1 MTNIRTIRGMNDILP
16 EAMGRWHQVQDQA
29 RAVLEAYGYREIR
42 TPLLERTE
50 LFSRGIGE
58 VTDIVEKEMYTFT
71 DRSGDSLSLRPE
83 CTASVVRA
91 AIQGGVLRSHAQRLW
106 YMGPMFRHERPQ
118 KGRYRQFHQIGA
130 EVFGLPGPQI
140 DAELILMLA
149 RLWQTVGLNNV
160 TLELNSLGTAP
171 ARQQHRAALQA
182 YFRGHMD
189 ALDADSQRRL
199 ESNPLRILDSKNPD
213 MQALIE
219 TAPRLDAYTDAQCRT
234 HFDALQNIL
243 SNAGVSYSVNP
254 RLVRGLDYYSRTVFE
269 WTTDELGAQ
278 GTVCGG
284 GRYDGLVEE
293 IGGSPCPG
301 VGFSIGLERLVEL
314 LEVQG
319 AQYTAPTPHVIV
331 LALGERAALAAHPF
345 TERLRDRL
353 PGTGIVVDAESGG
366 AKAKFKRADRSGAQL
381 AVVLGD
387 SEVDS
392 GEATLKYLRDDRP
405 QQTLSADAIAQAIGV
420 ALA

>member
-16 EAMGRWHQVQDQA
+16 EAVGRWHQVQDQA
-29 RAVLEAYGYREIR
+29 RSVLESYGYREIR
-42 TPLLERTE
+42 TPILERTE

-91 AIQGGVLRSHAQRLW
+91 AIQGGMLRSHSQRLW

-149 RLWQTVGLNNV
+149 RLWQTVGLKNV

-171 ARQQHRAALQA
+171 ARRQHREALQT
-182 YFRGHMD
+182 YFRGHLD

-199 ESNPLRILDSKNPD
+199 ETNPLRILDSKNPD
-213 MQALIE
+213 IQALIE
-219 TAPRLDAYTDAQCRT
+219 AAPRLDAYTDAECRE
-234 HFDALQNIL
+234 HFDALQQIL
-243 SNAGVSYSVNP
+243 SDADVSYNVNP

-269 WTTDELGAQ
+269 WVTDELGAQ

-293 IGGSPCPG
+293 IGGNSCPG

-319 AQYTAPTPHVIV
+319 ANYAATTPDVIV
-331 LALGERAALAAHPF
+331 LALGERAALAAHPL
-345 TERLRDRL
+345 TERLRDLL
-353 PGTGIVVDAESGG
+353 PGAGIVVDAESGG

-387 SEVDS
+387 TEVEN
-392 GEATLKYLRDDRP
+392 GEATLKYLRENKP
-405 QQTLSADAIAQAIGV
+405 QATLSTQ
-420 ALA
+420 ALAAAIKARLS